1 MSAAQCTRLFT
12 RNIPQVR
19 RQRQL
24 QSPRVTLV
32 GTPTPSHNPTIDS
45 EVLPYR
51 LYELSL
57 KKIRKEAHAAE
68 PDLRHVIAGITMQ
81 KVVSS
86 VVHDDLLHRVD
97 MIETAKLPRRLPI
110 LPGAD
115 EPWEHEE
122 ITANKTSNPNAWDM
136 ESLDQALC
144 EMERATPQTS
154 FDLPNSE
161 TRVTSETT
169 SAAQTTPMPEQPNCM
184 HANSGPRSRVTVAPP
199 VVESSA
205 QSTTT
210 TTVITITTT
219 TVSKN
224 VMETPNKTAE
234 DAKTAPDGIQQA
246 KDEDLE
252 SLSSGPE
259 SEQRSEIGAGMNQH
273 PEFFGCLH
281 CEKLCPWPMAGLHI
295 CLWCIRDWKWCAKGA
310 HNQAKASFIWGGEE
324 HNECYMCQFA
334 GM

>member
-32 GTPTPSHNPTIDS
+32 GSPAPSHNPTIDS

-68 PDLRHVIAGITMQ
+68 PDLRHVIAGVTMQ

-86 VVHDDLLHRVD
+86 AVHDDLLHRVD

-122 ITANKTSNPNAWDM
+122 IAANQAANPNAWDM

-144 EMERATPQTS
+144 EMERA
-154 FDLPNSE
+154 
-161 TRVTSETT
+161 
-169 SAAQTTPMPEQPNCM
+169 
-184 HANSGPRSRVTVAPP
+184 
-199 VVESSA
+199 
-205 QSTTT
+205 
-210 TTVITITTT
+210 
-219 TVSKN
+219 SKKGN
-224 VMETPNKTAE
+224 V
-234 DAKTAPDGIQQA
+234 AKTVCFQLI
-246 KDEDLE
+246 
-252 SLSSGPE
+252 
-259 SEQRSEIGAGMNQH
+259 SEM
-273 PEFFGCLH
+273 
-281 CEKLCPWPMAGLHI
+281 
-295 CLWCIRDWKWCAKGA
+295 
-310 HNQAKASFIWGGEE
+310 
-324 HNECYMCQFA
+324 
-334 GM
+334 